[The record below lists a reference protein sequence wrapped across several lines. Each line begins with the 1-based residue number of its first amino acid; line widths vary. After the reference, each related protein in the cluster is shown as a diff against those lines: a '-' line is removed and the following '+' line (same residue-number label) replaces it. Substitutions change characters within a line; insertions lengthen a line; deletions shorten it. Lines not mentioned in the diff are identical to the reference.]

1 MSAAVGRGWRRPGVL
16 LACWGWDWP
25 VYVVLVVVVTGGS
38 MASVDGWV
46 LVSVLGVLVT

>member
-1 MSAAVGRGWRRPGVL
+1 MAGVALGFFLLVGVGL
-16 LACWGWDWP
+16 CQS

>member
-1 MSAAVGRGWRRPGVL
+1 MAGVALGFLFLLVGVGL
-16 LACWGWDWP
+16 CQ
-25 VYVVLVVVVTGGS
+25 VVLVVVVTGGS